1 MTYCVPMRKFLAMV
15 LLVTQLWPVT
25 ATASTCGWDQSTGWV
40 GRENQKAGDKKWSD
54 GVPLRFS
61 ADFSRRKDVPRIEG
75 YLNASSA
82 TCGDTLTLTTV
93 GSKKFTASIY
103 RMGYY
108 NNSGARLVK
117 LLKSPTRISIDA
129 KTPPGQYLIKLSN
142 NLRAATFVPLLVY
155 GDAPS
160 DLTFISSVLTWQSY
174 NQWGGSSLYK
184 GPDGAR
190 ESAAK
195 VVTFNRPFDGD
206 GSGQFRYMEQP
217 LLTLIEKLGI
227 DTNYITD
234 FEVDRNPTVF
244 AATKTIAVGG
254 HSEYWTLR
262 MRDSIEGAVA
272 SGVNLVAFGGNTA
285 YAITEITER
294 EISGR
299 LPYREVNRPESLL
312 LGSQYFALAIKKD
325 LVSNNVW
332 PFAILGQEAVIKGVY
347 GYEADTAL
355 GTIGPGVQVVARSAI
370 SPTEKGYV
378 AMSTYYNAPSGASVL
393 NMGTN
398 AWVCAINNR
407 CPWGRTFDLVAQK
420 QITTV
425 TTEVLKAVKT
435 GKWPVAQIDFP
446 SRP

>member
-117 LLKSPTRISIDA
+117 LLKSPTQISIDA

-195 VVTFNRPFDGD
+195 VVTFNRPYDGD

-407 CPWGRTFDLVAQK
+407 CPWGHTFDLVAQK

>member
-1 MTYCVPMRKFLAMV
+1 MV

-25 ATASTCGWDQSTGWV
+25 ATASTCGWDQSAGWV
-40 GRENQKAGDKKWSD
+40 ARENQKVGDEKWSD

-75 YLNASSA
+75 YLNATSA
-82 TCGDTLTLTTV
+82 TCGDKLTLTTV

-103 RMGYY
+103 RMGDY
-108 NNSGARLVK
+108 NNAGARLVRV
-117 LLKSPTRISIDA
+117 LKSPAHILIDA

-142 NLRAATFVPLLVY
+142 KLRAASFVPLLVY

-184 GPDGAR
+184 GPDGKR
-190 ESAAK
+190 ETSAQS
-195 VVTFNRPFDGD
+195 VTFNRPYDGD

-217 LLTLIEKLGI
+217 LVSLIEKLGI
-227 DTNYITD
+227 DTNYVTD
-234 FEVDRNPTVF
+234 FEVDRNPSVF
-244 AATKTIAVGG
+244 ATTKTIAVGG
-254 HSEYWTLR
+254 HSEYWTLK
-262 MRDSIEGAVA
+262 MRDSIEKAVA

-285 YAITEITER
+285 YAITEISNR

-299 LPYREVNRPESLL
+299 KPYRELNRPESLL
-312 LGSQYFALAIKKD
+312 LGSQYFALGINKD

-332 PFAILGQEAVIKGVY
+332 PFKTLGKDAVIKGLY

-378 AMSTYYNAPSGASVL
+378 AMSTFYNAPSGASVL

-398 AWVCAINNR
+398 GWVCAMNNR
-407 CPWGRTFDLVAQK
+407 CPWGHFFDRFAQK
-420 QITTV
+420 QVATV
-425 TTEVLKAVKT
+425 TTEVLKAVKN